1 MSSSPMEL
9 VSEAKVISLEFVS
22 ELSSL
27 VTVFHLIGSDL
38 NQIPFQEKGVDEK
51 VRQSTSVHVTD
62 LLSVYPSTLL

>member
-27 VTVFHLIGSDL
+27 VTVFHLIRSDL
-38 NQIPFQEKGVDEK
+38 NHILFQDRRVDEK
-51 VRQSTSVHVTD
+51 VRQSTSVYVTD
-62 LLSVYPSTLL
+62 PLSVYPSTFQ